1 MGVCR
6 LSVSD
11 ACTGVHQ
18 RTRATAVAT
27 LPKAVIRSHS
37 SGHPAY
43 TLSADSSAAPPGLR
57 SAGSVYAMSGSK
69 VTDEMNQLKNLK
81 QRGLYDPRFER
92 DACGIGFVARL
103 SGEPDHAILAY
114 ALMAVGRMA
123 HRGGVA
129 ADGKSGDGAGVLT
142 QIPRAFFARELAT
155 RGIRYSVDDL
165 AVGMF
170 FLPQNEGHR
179 NTARSVVEQVLAQ
192 YGMALLAWRPVPVNL
207 HALGA
212 SARETCPVIEQA
224 LIARPP
230 HNHTAPNAYERA
242 LYLARR
248 TIEAE
253 ARAHHLEGFSIPS
266 LSSRTLIYKGLL
278 VAPALPDFYE
288 DLRDPLY
295 ETAIALYH
303 QRYSTNTFPSWER
316 AQPFRM
322 LSHNGEINT
331 LRGNVIWMQAREA
344 EWRRAAME
352 FEQPSLI
359 EAAIDGDPLA
369 MALSAATIGPVV
381 DTSGSDS
388 AMLDNV
394 LELLVMG
401 GRDIRHS
408 LTMLVPEAWER
419 VHDMEPARRAFYQYH
434 AGLMEPWDGPAALA
448 FCDGQVVGLALDR
461 NGLRPARYLLT
472 DDGLVICGS
481 EVGAAV
487 IDESRIVR
495 KGKVGPGQMIAA
507 DLRTGRFEEND
518 EIRSTLA
525 ARRPYAEWL
534 KRHMRVLAPAGAP
547 RVSEP
552 DEPESH
558 ASRESKS
565 ALLGKLQRAFGYT
578 AEELAVVLKPMLR
591 DGQEPVGSMG
601 DDTPTAVLADRPRPL
616 YNYFK
621 QRFAEVT
628 NPPIDPI
635 REELVMSLSFSLGR
649 RGHLLLEKP
658 EHAHLLRLASPVLNN
673 EHLAMLR
680 DLRDPA
686 FATATLNATFVA
698 DDGVQ
703 GMLSAL
709 DRLCRE
715 AEAAIAA
722 DKVILIISDRG
733 VDERHAPIPALL
745 ALGAVHQHL
754 IRIGLR
760 TSVSLVVESGEPREV
775 HHLACLVGMGAEAV
789 NPYLALATVR
799 ALAVER
805 DEVRGKAAE
814 THDRRAAGE
823 LADEAEQNY
832 IHALEKGLLKV
843 MSKMGISTVDSYC
856 GAQIFEIVGLAKEV
870 TERCF
875 AGVPS
880 HLGGYGFRK
889 LAADVLEHHD
899 AAFSNRLPLLAGR
912 STLPHPGYYKF
923 KKDGEYHAFSP
934 AVVHALQRA
943 ANGGSYADYLAYS
956 KLVHDRPPVELR
968 DLLEIVPPDEREAG
982 PAAPISV
989 DEVEP
994 IEAIVRR
1001 FSTAAMSHGS
1011 TSAEAHETLSIAMYR
1026 LGGMSNSGEGGEDPV
1041 RYGDERNSTIK
1052 QVASGRFGV
1061 TPAYLASALE
1071 LQIKMAQGSK
1081 PGEGGQIPGIK
1092 VSEEIARIRH
1102 TTPGVALISPPPH
1115 HDIYSIEDLAQLIYD
1130 LKQVNPRAAVSVK
1143 LVAEAGVG
1151 TIAAGV
1157 AKGGADVIHISGH
1170 SGGTG
1175 ASPLSSIKNAGINW
1189 ELGLAETQQTL
1200 VLNGLRGR
1208 VRLRVD
1214 GGFKTGRDVVM
1225 AALLG
1230 ADEFSFGTAAL
1241 IAEGC
1246 VMARTCHTNN
1256 CPVGVATQ
1264 RPDLRARFPGKP
1276 EHVINFFRH
1285 VAQEVREILASIG
1298 ARSLNDIIGRTDLL
1312 RQVRRGHAG
1321 ADALDLSALLAR
1333 FDRPGDPIRNV
1344 QPWNGMIEIGALNRR
1359 LIEDAACAIDHQLHV
1374 ELHYPITNV
1383 DRTVGATLA
1392 GEIGRRFGE
1401 TGLPE
1406 GMITVSFCGSAGQ
1419 SFGAFLAPGMR
1430 LLLDGECNDY
1440 VGKGMAGGE
1449 IVVRPLPQARYPWH
1463 ESTII
1468 GNTCLYGATGGTLF
1482 AAGRAGERFAVR
1494 NSGAVAVVEGVG
1506 DHGCEYMTGGVV
1518 LVIGPT
1524 GRNFA
1529 AGMTGGMAYVYDE
1542 NGAFPSRCNTETV
1555 TLAMLDPMDEDNV
1568 RALLVRH
1575 VELTGSPYAA
1585 SLLERWEVTRGAFWR
1600 VQPRGMETVR
1610 LPKALLRVRERTLGA
1625 HR

>member
-1 MGVCR
+1 MY
-6 LSVSD
+6 
-11 ACTGVHQ
+11 
-18 RTRATAVAT
+18 AT
-27 LPKAVIRSHS
+27 
-37 SGHPAY
+37 
-43 TLSADSSAAPPGLR
+43 
-57 SAGSVYAMSGSK
+57 SGSK
-69 VTDEMNQLKNLK
+69 VTDTMDQLK
-81 QRGLYDPRFER
+81 QPEMRGLYDPRFER

-103 SGEPDHAILAY
+103 SGEPSHTILAY
-114 ALMAVGRMA
+114 ALTAVGRMA

-142 QIPRAFFARELAT
+142 QIPRAFFARELAM
-155 RGIRYSVDDL
+155 RGIRYPVEDL

-170 FLPQNEGHR
+170 FLPQHEGHR
-179 NTARSVVEQVLAQ
+179 STARGVVEQILAQ

-207 HALGA
+207 DALGD
-212 SARETCPVIEQA
+212 SARESCPVIEQA

-253 ARAHHLEGFSIPS
+253 ARAHRLEGFSIPS
-266 LSSRTLIYKGLL
+266 LSSRTLVYKGLL
-278 VAPALPDFYE
+278 VAPALPEFYD

-303 QRYSTNTFPSWER
+303 QRYSTNTFPTWER

-331 LRGNVIWMQAREA
+331 LRGNITWMQAREA
-344 EWRRAAME
+344 EWRRAAAAA
-352 FEQPSLI
+352 QQSRLI
-359 EAAIDGDPLA
+359 EASIDGDPLA
-369 MALSAATIGPVV
+369 MALSAAMIGPVV

-419 VHDMEPARRAFYQYH
+419 VHDMEPPRRAFYQYH
-434 AGLMEPWDGPAALA
+434 AGMMEPWDGPAALA

-472 DDGLVICGS
+472 DDGLVVCGS
-481 EVGAAV
+481 EVGAV
-487 IDESRIVR
+487 SIDESRVIR

-518 EIRSTLA
+518 DIRSALA
-525 ARRPYAEWL
+525 ARQPYAEWL

-552 DEPESH
+552 DEPESRS
-558 ASRESKS
+558 ARESKS
-565 ALLGKLQRAFGYT
+565 ALLGELQRAFGYT

-591 DGQEPVGSMG
+591 DGLEPVGSMG
-601 DDTPTAVLADRPRPL
+601 DDTPTAVLADRSRPL

-649 RGHLLLEKP
+649 RGNLLLETP
-658 EHAHLLRLASPVLNN
+658 EHAHLLRLSSPVLNN

-680 DLRDPA
+680 NISDPA
-686 FATATLNATFVA
+686 FATATLDATFVA
-698 DDGVQ
+698 DDGVH
-703 GMLSAL
+703 GMIAAL
-709 DRLCRE
+709 DRLCRT
-715 AEAAIAA
+715 AEEAIAA

-733 VDERHAPIPALL
+733 VDAYRAPIPALL

-754 IRIGLR
+754 IRTGLR
-760 TSVSLVVESGEPREV
+760 TLVSLVVESGEPREV

-814 THDRRAAGE
+814 TPDRRAAGE

-856 GAQIFEIVGLAKEV
+856 GAQIFEAVGLADEV
-870 TERCF
+870 IERCF
-875 AGVPS
+875 AGVSS
-880 HLGGYGFRK
+880 HLGGHSFRK
-889 LAADVLEHHD
+889 LAADVLERHE
-899 AAFSNRLPLLAGR
+899 AAFSNRLPALAGR
-912 STLPHPGYYKF
+912 SSLPHPGYYKF
-923 KKDGEYHAFSP
+923 KKDGEYHTFSP

-956 KLVHDRPPVELR
+956 KLVHNRPPVELR
-968 DLLEIVPPDEREAG
+968 DLLDIVPLQ
-982 PAAPISV
+982 PIPV

-1011 TSAEAHETLSIAMYR
+1011 TSIEAHETLAIAMNR
-1026 LGGMSNSGEGGEDPV
+1026 LGGMSNCGEGGEDPE
-1041 RYGDERNSTIK
+1041 RYHDERNSTIK

-1102 TTPGVALISPPPH
+1102 TTPGVTLISPPPH

-1130 LKQVNPRAAVSVK
+1130 LKQANPRAAVSVK

-1189 ELGLAETQQTL
+1189 EIGLAETQQTL

-1214 GGFKTGRDVVM
+1214 GGFKTGRDVVL

-1241 IAEGC
+1241 VAEGC

-1264 RPDLRARFPGKP
+1264 RSDLRAKFPGKP
-1276 EHVINFFRH
+1276 EDVVNFFRH
-1285 VAQEVREILASIG
+1285 VAQEVREILASLG
-1298 ARSLNDIIGRTDLL
+1298 ARSLDDIIGRTDLL
-1312 RQVRRGHAG
+1312 RQVPRGHPG
-1321 ADALDLSALLAR
+1321 ADALNLAPLLAR

-1344 QPWNGMIEIGALNRR
+1344 QPWNGLIDVGALNRR
-1359 LIEDAACAIDHQLHV
+1359 LLDDASRALDYQLHV

-1383 DRTVGATLA
+1383 DRTVGATLS

-1401 TGLPE
+1401 AGLPE
-1406 GMITVSFCGSAGQ
+1406 GMITVSFRGSAGQ
-1419 SFGAFLAPGMR
+1419 SFGAFLAPGVRMVI
-1430 LLLDGECNDY
+1430 DGECNDY

-1529 AGMTGGMAYVYDE
+1529 AGMSGGIAYVYDE
-1542 NGAFPSRCNTETV
+1542 HGTFPSRCNTEMV
-1555 TLAMLDPMDEDNV
+1555 TLNMLDPADEDNV

-1575 VELTGSPYAA
+1575 VELTGSPHAA
-1585 SLLERWEVTRGAFWR
+1585 SLLERWEVARGAFWR
-1600 VQPRGMETVR
+1600 IQPRGMETVR
-1610 LPKALLRVRERTLGA
+1610 MPKALLRVRERTLGV

>member
-1 MGVCR
+1 MV
-6 LSVSD
+6 
-11 ACTGVHQ
+11 
-18 RTRATAVAT
+18 AVAGSE
-27 LPKAVIRSHS
+27 V
-37 SGHPAY
+37 
-43 TLSADSSAAPPGLR
+43 ADDMEHFNGVEP
-57 SAGSVYAMSGSK
+57 
-69 VTDEMNQLKNLK
+69 
-81 QRGLYDPRFER
+81 RGLYDPRFEH

-103 SGEPDHAILAY
+103 NGEPSHLILAQ
-114 ALMAVGRMA
+114 ALTAVSHMA

-142 QIPRAFFARELAT
+142 QIPRALFARELAV
-155 RGIRYSVDDL
+155 RGIRYPVEDL
-165 AVGMF
+165 AVGML
-170 FLPQNEGHR
+170 FLPQDEGHR
-179 NTARSVVEQVLAQ
+179 NTARGLVEQVLAH
-192 YGMALLAWRPVPVNL
+192 YGMALLAWRPVPIS
-207 HALGA
+207 HDALGA
-212 SARETCPVIEQA
+212 SARESCPVIEQA

-230 HNHTAPNAYERA
+230 HNHTAPDAYERA

-253 ARAHHLEGFSIPS
+253 ARAHELHGFSIPS

-278 VAPALPDFYE
+278 VAPALPAFYD

-303 QRYSTNTFPSWER
+303 QRYSTNTFPTWER

-331 LRGNVIWMQAREA
+331 LRGNITWMQAREA
-344 EWRRAAME
+344 EWRRTVATSRPE
-352 FEQPSLI
+352 SFNGHPPLVEQ
-359 EAAIDGDPLA
+359 AIDGDAVAL
-369 MALSAATIGPVV
+369 ALSAAAIGPIV

-419 VHDMEPARRAFYQYH
+419 VHDMEPAWRAFYQFH

-461 NGLRPARYLLT
+461 NGLRPARYLVT

-481 EVGAAV
+481 EVGAV
-487 IDESRIVR
+487 PVDEARILR

-518 EIRSTLA
+518 AIRGALA
-525 ARRPYAEWL
+525 ARQPYADWL

-552 DEPESH
+552 DEPESL
-558 ASRESKS
+558 ASRDSKS
-565 ALLGKLQRAFGYT
+565 ALLGELQRAFGYT

-616 YNYFK
+616 YNYLK

-635 REELVMSLSFSLGR
+635 REELVMSLSFGLGR
-649 RGHLLLEKP
+649 RGNLLLETP
-658 EHAHLLRLASPVLNN
+658 EHAHLLRVASPVLND

-680 DLRDPA
+680 DLSDPA
-686 FATATLNATFVA
+686 FATATLRATFIA
-698 DDGVQ
+698 DDGAN
-703 GMLSAL
+703 GLLSAL

-733 VDERHAPIPALL
+733 IDERHAPVPALL

-754 IRIGLR
+754 IRTGLR
-760 TSVSLVVESGEPREV
+760 TAVSLVVESGEPREV
-775 HHLACLVGMGAEAV
+775 HHLACLVGIGAEAV
-789 NPYLALATVR
+789 NPYVALATVR

-805 DEVRGKAAE
+805 DEVRGKVAE
-814 THDRRAAGE
+814 SADRRSTME

-856 GAQIFEIVGLAKEV
+856 GAQIFEIVGLDDEV
-870 TERCF
+870 VARCF
-875 AGVPS
+875 AGVPAR
-880 HLGGYGFRK
+880 LGGYGFRK
-889 LAADVLEHHD
+889 LASDVLDHHD
-899 AAFSNRLPLLAGR
+899 AAFSHRLPLLAGR
-912 STLPHPGYYKF
+912 AALPHPGYYKF

-943 ANGGSYADYLAYS
+943 ATGGDYAAYQAYS
-956 KLVHDRPPVELR
+956 RLVHDRPPAELR
-968 DLLEIVPPDEREAG
+968 DLLECVPIGLQGQVHDTGNALPLSID
-982 PAAPISV
+982 
-989 DEVEP
+989 DVEP
-994 IEAIVRR
+994 VESIVRR

-1011 TSAEAHETLSIAMYR
+1011 TSIEAHETLAIAMNR
-1026 LGGMSNSGEGGEDPV
+1026 LGGLSNSGEGGEDPA
-1041 RYGDERNSTIK
+1041 RYDNERNSTIK

-1061 TPAYLASALE
+1061 TPAYLASAQE

-1081 PGEGGQIPGIK
+1081 PGEGGQIPGVK

-1102 TTPGVALISPPPH
+1102 TTPGVSLISPPPH

-1130 LKQVNPRAAVSVK
+1130 LKQVNPQAAVSVK

-1175 ASPLSSIKNAGINW
+1175 ASPLSSIKNAGVNW

-1200 VLNGLRGR
+1200 VLNRLRGR

-1214 GGFKTGRDVVM
+1214 GGLKTGRDVVV
-1225 AALLG
+1225 AAMLG
-1230 ADEFSFGTAAL
+1230 ADEFSFGTTAL

-1246 VMARTCHTNN
+1246 VMARTCHSNN

-1264 RPDLRARFPGKP
+1264 RPDLRAKFTGKP
-1276 EHVINFFRH
+1276 EDVVTFFRH
-1285 VAQEVREILASIG
+1285 VAHEVREVLASLG
-1298 ARSLNDIIGRTDLL
+1298 VRALDDIIGRTDML
-1312 RQVRRGHAG
+1312 RQVPRGHPG

-1333 FDRPGDPIRNV
+1333 LDAPGDPIHNT
-1344 QPWNGMIEIGALNRR
+1344 QPWSGMIGTGALNQR
-1359 LIEDAACAIDHQLHV
+1359 LLEDAAPALEHHLSV
-1374 ELHYPITNV
+1374 ELHYPISNV

-1401 TGLPE
+1401 AGLPE
-1406 GMITVSFCGSAGQ
+1406 GTMTISFRGSAGQ

-1430 LLLDGECNDY
+1430 MLIDGECNDY

-1449 IVVRPLPQARYPWH
+1449 IIVRPSPLARYAWH
-1463 ESTII
+1463 ESSII

-1518 LVIGPT
+1518 LVIGPA

-1529 AGMTGGMAYVYDE
+1529 AGMTGGLAYVYDE
-1542 NGAFPSRCNTETV
+1542 HGGFPSRCNTEMV
-1555 TLAMLDPMDEDNV
+1555 TLGMLDPADEDNV

-1575 VELTGSPYAA
+1575 VEVTGSPHAA
-1585 SLLERWEVTRGAFWR
+1585 SLLERWEVARGAFWR

-1610 LPKALLRVRERTLGA
+1610 LPKALLRVRERTLGVL
-1625 HR
+1625 R